1 MHARESR
8 PHSGHNE
15 VVGRSLNNSPF
26 ARTTALAGS
35 DALAGLSPQDE
46 AALARCLALMLDEVD
61 HGVLLVDGSGAVRF
75 ANHAAHVELSDS
87 HPLQL
92 QGGRLLVRQRT
103 DAEPLQQALQASAHR
118 QVRAMLTLG
127 SGAARASVA
136 VLPLGPGLLDGAPAT
151 MLMLGR
157 RRVAQNLSVQGFAKS
172 RRLTPAETRV
182 LEGLCAGVAPAQI
195 AEQLNVRISTIR
207 TQIGGIREKTGARS
221 IRELVRQVAVL
232 PPMVPAL
239 RESGRAR
246 HGGQAN
252 GAD

>member
-1 MHARESR
+1 MQAWENRL
-8 PHSGHNE
+8 HSGHNE
-15 VVGRSLNNSPF
+15 VVGRSLNQSPF
-26 ARTTALAGS
+26 TRAAAGS
-35 DALAGLSPQDE
+35 AGDAFAGLSPQE
-46 AALARCLALMLDEVD
+46 ESALGRCLALMLDEVD
-61 HGVLLVDGSGAVRF
+61 HGVLLVDGAGAVRF
-75 ANHAAHVELSDS
+75 ANHAAHVELNDS

-92 QGGRLLVRQRT
+92 HAGRLLARQRT

-118 QVRAMLTLG
+118 QVRTLLALG
-127 SGAARASVA
+127 TGAARASVA
-136 VLPLGPGLLDGAPAT
+136 VLPLGPGLLNGAPAT

-239 RESGRAR
+239 RESGRSR
-246 HGGQAN
+246 PGGQAGN
-252 GAD
+252 AD